1 MTIQDVE
8 KYANLLIEKVVA
20 YLPSVIGAILA
31 IVIGLWLIKL
41 ITNKIRKIME
51 KRDVDIAIRNFSL
64 SIINIGLKILL
75 FIIVITKLGF
85 ETTSFAAI
93 IGSAG
98 LAVGLALQGSLS
110 NFAGGVLIIL
120 LKPFRIGDWIDAQGV
135 SGTVDQ
141 ISLFY
146 THVITFNNQR
156 VVIPNGELSNNKV
169 TNYSSESRRKDAVT
183 VAIPYQ
189 ADIKKARKVLMD
201 LMEKDDRILKDPEPQ
216 VFVASL
222 GESSVN
228 LSVRF
233 WANLDNFWGAHFDF
247 MENSKTE
254 LEAAGIMHPFP
265 QRDVNLYQNGPS
277 DYLKELQNQ

>member
-8 KYANLLIEKVVA
+8 KYVGLLIEKVVA
-20 YLPSVIGAILA
+20 FLPNLIGAILA

-51 KRDVDIAIRNFSL
+51 KREVDIAIRDFSI

-93 IGSAG
+93 IGAAG

-120 LKPFRIGDWIDAQGV
+120 LKPFRIGDWVDAQGV

-146 THVITFNNQR
+146 THLITFNNQR
-156 VVIPNGELSNNKV
+156 AVIPNGELSNNKV
-169 TNYSSESRRKDAVT
+169 INYSSEKQRKDAIT
-183 VAIPYQ
+183 VRISYDS
-189 ADIKKARKVLMD
+189 DIKKAREVLMD
-201 LMEKDDRILKDPEPQ
+201 LMLNNENISKETKPQ
-216 VFVASL
+216 VFVSELA
-222 GESSVN
+222 ESSVN
-228 LSVRF
+228 LSIRF
-233 WANLDNFWGAHFDF
+233 WADLPVFWDAHFQIMADI
-247 MENSKTE
+247 KGT
-254 LEAAGIMHPFP
+254 LEEAGIRIPLP
-265 QRDVNLYQNGPS
+265 QRHVMIHNQEDTDS
-277 DYLKELQNQ
+277 DK

>member
-31 IVIGLWLIKL
+31 IVIGLWLIKF
-41 ITNKIRKIME
+41 ITKKIRNIME

-93 IGSAG
+93 IGAAG

-120 LKPFRIGDWIDAQGV
+120 LKPFRIGDWVDAQGV

-146 THVITFNNQR
+146 THLITFNNQR
-156 VVIPNGELSNNKV
+156 AVIPNGELSNNKV
-169 TNYSSESRRKDAVT
+169 INYSSEKQRKDAIT
-183 VAIPYQ
+183 VRISYDS
-189 ADIKKARKVLMD
+189 DIKKAREVLMD
-201 LMEKDDRILKDPEPQ
+201 LMLNNENISKETKPQ
-216 VFVASL
+216 VFVSELA
-222 GESSVN
+222 ESSVN
-228 LSVRF
+228 LSIRF
-233 WANLDNFWGAHFDF
+233 WADLPVFWDAHFQIMADI
-247 MENSKTE
+247 KGT
-254 LEAAGIMHPFP
+254 LEEAGIRIPLP
-265 QRDVNLYQNGPS
+265 QRHVMIHNQEDTDS
-277 DYLKELQNQ
+277 DK

>member
-51 KRDVDIAIRNFSL
+51 KREVDIAIRDFSI

-75 FIIVITKLGF
+75 FIVVITKLGF

-93 IGSAG
+93 IGAAG

-120 LKPFRIGDWIDAQGV
+120 LKPFRIGDRIDAQGV
-135 SGTVDQ
+135 SGTVNQ

-169 TNYSSESRRKDAVT
+169 TNYSSESLRKDAVT
-183 VAIPYQ
+183 VAIPYH

-233 WANLDNFWGAHFDF
+233 WADLDSFWGAHFDF
-247 MENSKTE
+247 MENSKVE